1 MHVALPGG
9 IPGDEADGAEGGI
22 PDGVHVDG
30 DESAVGVLVGDGVHG
45 VGVAGELA
53 VAGADGDQL
62 VAYMLQYSAVILTP
76 FDTLT

>member
-1 MHVALPGG
+1 MPGG

-22 PDGVHVDG
+22 PNGVHVDG

-45 VGVAGELA
+45 VGVAGERA

-62 VAYMLQYSAVILTP
+62 VAYTELCSYD
-76 FDTLT
+76 DTLRY

>member
-1 MHVALPGG
+1 MPGG
-9 IPGDEADGAEGGI
+9 IPGDETDGAERGI
-22 PDGVHVDG
+22 SDGVHVDS

-62 VAYMLQYSAVILTP
+62 VAYSVLRLC
-76 FDTLT
+76 